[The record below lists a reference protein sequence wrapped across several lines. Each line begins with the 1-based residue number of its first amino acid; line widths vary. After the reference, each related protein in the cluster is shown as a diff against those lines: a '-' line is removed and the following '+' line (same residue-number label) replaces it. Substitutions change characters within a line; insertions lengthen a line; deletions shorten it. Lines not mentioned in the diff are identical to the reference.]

1 MNQLALTLQPPS
13 VRASRTSAAAAD
25 GIRSGSAR
33 LRQQVLDLLR
43 ASPGGLTDEAI
54 QGQLEMNPST
64 ERPRRVELVA
74 LGLVVDSGRVGR
86 TASGRSAVLWV
97 AR

>member
-1 MNQLALTLQPPS
+1 MNQLALRLNPPS
-13 VRASRTSAAAAD
+13 VRDSRTSAQAAD

-43 ASPGGLTDEAI
+43 ASPGGLTDEEL
-54 QGQLEMNPST
+54 QQRLEMNPST
-64 ERPRRVELVA
+64 ERPRRVELVN
-74 LGLVVDSGRVGR
+74 LGLVADSGRTGR

-97 AR
+97 AS

>member
-13 VRASRTSAAAAD
+13 VRSSRTSAAAAD
-25 GIRSGSAR
+25 GIRSGSAK

-43 ASPGGLTDEAI
+43 ACPGGLTDEEL
-54 QGQLEMNPST
+54 QQRLGMNPST

-74 LGLVVDSGRVGR
+74 LGLVADSGRTGR